1 MTVRRTSG
9 PAHSHTP
16 PPPPAVYTR
25 GGGGE
30 GVKEGKGRARGQRR
44 VALCRAKV
52 IKVSHVPG

>member
-9 PAHSHTP
+9 PAHSHT